1 MSRDAQIQPD
11 NEFYEDDEKDKG
23 EKAIID
29 NKHEDQ
35 DSMQVDKSEEPVVE
49 QKINHKTRI
58 TLPVII

>member
-11 NEFYEDDEKDKG
+11 NEFYEDDEKIRA
-23 EKAIID
+23 KAIID

-35 DSMQVDKSEEPVVE
+35 DSMQVDKVKNLWLNK
-49 QKINHKTRI
+49 KINHKTRI